1 MSNIVL
7 TYHDND
13 LDKDIS
19 VSSDTSISYDEK
31 LNGSLNIKL
40 SSELDEYIGIISFNI
55 NTSGLEYD
63 KFKLSLMS
71 PVFSSNGKV
80 TNPQVG
86 LDATFTEVV
95 AEVIEDLYGVETSLS
110 YYYRIKSEIEQE
122 KEKVKNI

>member
-7 TYHDND
+7 TYHDNE

-40 SSELDEYIGIISFNI
+40 SSELDKYIGIISFNI

-71 PVFSSNGKV
+71 PAFSSNGKV
-80 TNPQVG
+80 TSPQVG

-110 YYYRIKSEIEQE
+110 YSHRVKSEIEQE